1 MRAAPVEPGK
11 PPQVPVVPPFDEQ
24 IKEKDKDVL
33 VWFCDTS
40 PESGKVYRYRIR
52 LKLVNPLLTYV
63 NDVKDRDAAS
73 VPTLDTPWSEF
84 SDPVSVPPTA
94 EFFLT
99 GSFPSKGQVMVTVF
113 STCLGQV
120 VKQTVTVTP
129 GQSVQTEASVDVSD
143 PRKPTEKPIAMK
155 VNFAAGAVVV
165 GINFGKT
172 ILKGGVLA
180 KTDEMLYLDSAGTL
194 RSRLLEFDSQSDVY
208 KKFNSQAPK

>member
-1 MRAAPVEPGK
+1 
-11 PPQVPVVPPFDEQ
+11 
-24 IKEKDKDVL
+24 
-33 VWFCDTS
+33 
-40 PESGKVYRYRIR
+40 
-52 LKLVNPLLTYV
+52 LVNPLLTYV

-73 VPTLDTPWSEF
+73 SPNAGQPWSEF

-99 GSFPSKGQVMVTVF
+99 GSFPSKGQVWSRFLHLPGAGRQQTARHSRQSIQTRHR
-113 STCLGQV
+113 STF
-120 VKQTVTVTP
+120 
-129 GQSVQTEASVDVSD
+129 
-143 PRKPTEKPIAMK
+143 PTRESRRETHRHRSELRR
-155 VNFAAGAVVV
+155 GAVVV

-180 KTDEMLYLDSAGTL
+180 KDRRDALLDSAGTL